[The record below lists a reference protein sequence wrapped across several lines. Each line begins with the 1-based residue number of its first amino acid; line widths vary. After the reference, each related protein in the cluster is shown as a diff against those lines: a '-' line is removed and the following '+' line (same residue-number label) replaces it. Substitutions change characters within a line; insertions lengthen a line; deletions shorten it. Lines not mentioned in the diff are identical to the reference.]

1 MILYIV
7 MYMLDDM
14 IVFVAAM
21 ITLQLLGV
29 GTKYKQV
36 SNLVGG
42 ILMLILGMLLI
53 FRPQALMFG

>member
-1 MILYIV
+1 MALYIV

-14 IVFVAAM
+14 IIFVAAM

-29 GTKYKQV
+29 GVKYKQA

-42 ILMLILGMLLI
+42 VLMLILGILLI